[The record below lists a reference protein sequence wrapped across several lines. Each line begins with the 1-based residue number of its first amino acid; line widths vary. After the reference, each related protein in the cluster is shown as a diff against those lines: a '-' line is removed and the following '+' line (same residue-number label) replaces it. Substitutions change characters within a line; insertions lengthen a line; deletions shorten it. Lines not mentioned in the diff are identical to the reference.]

1 MRSGSKGGSLARA
14 RLFPSWTLAGAILLL
29 LASSA
34 SSGQLA
40 IEPDSIDWKQMR
52 SVADFMRVFGQPDSF
67 AERQGTRVYS
77 WKRTVTMG
85 FSDDDG
91 VESREKFECEMT
103 AKFAGS
109 GPVLE
114 VRSDVANV
122 GALAIASA
130 GGFGPGC
137 ARTFG
142 MKNSRRAVAAE
153 RMKR

>member
-1 MRSGSKGGSLARA
+1 MRIGSKGGSLGRA
-14 RLFPSWTLAGAILLL
+14 QLFPSPILAGAILLL
-29 LASSA
+29 LASPASA
-34 SSGQLA
+34 GQLP

-52 SVADFMRVFGQPDSF
+52 SMMDFMRVYGQPDSVE
-67 AERQGTRVYS
+67 ERRGARFFR
-77 WKRTVTMG
+77 WKRVATLG

-91 VESREKFECEMT
+91 VESLQKFECEVT

-109 GPVLE
+109 GSILD
-114 VRSDVANV
+114 VRTDVASV

-137 ARTFG
+137 AKSFG
-142 MKNSRRAVAAE
+142 LKNSRRAVAAE